1 MQLRDYGDDNYEKRI
16 PEEEFFSRLS
26 GKQKFRVF
34 FDLYKGWLI
43 AVVLIAAAIIYS
55 VFWYNSNKD
64 NSSLY
69 IALTNANTAVDSGF
83 LTDGYVPQN
92 VKSDFI
98 VSVNDDLIVPRSM
111 DTETSQYQDANVQ
124 KYDSMLLD
132 GTIDISVINER
143 LMRDYADADV
153 FENLK
158 EIIDDDTLNDSSVEL
173 YYQTDDDG
181 NKVPVGIYINAIPKL
196 AAMYDGD
203 TDRYVITVSKL
214 YGNSQEAGRYIEYLI
229 NQSLSGR

>member
-1 MQLRDYGDDNYEKRI
+1 
-16 PEEEFFSRLS
+16 
-26 GKQKFRVF
+26 
-34 FDLYKGWLI
+34 
-43 AVVLIAAAIIYS
+43 
-55 VFWYNSNKD
+55 
-64 NSSLY
+64 
-69 IALTNANTAVDSGF
+69 
-83 LTDGYVPQN
+83 
-92 VKSDFI
+92 
-98 VSVNDDLIVPRSM
+98 
-111 DTETSQYQDANVQ
+111 
-124 KYDSMLLD
+124 
-132 GTIDISVINER
+132 
-143 LMRDYADADV
+143 MRDYADADV

-214 YGNSQEAGRYIEYLI
+214 SGNSQEAGRYIEYLI